1 MLSSPP
7 TTPTHT
13 PARRGVVD
21 NRDLLS
27 QAIAEMDEGNYIT
40 VDETVEV
47 VTQVRSTIWE
57 SLHLYLIGEGIT
69 VEVSS

>member
-13 PARRGVVD
+13 PARRGV
-21 NRDLLS
+21 LS